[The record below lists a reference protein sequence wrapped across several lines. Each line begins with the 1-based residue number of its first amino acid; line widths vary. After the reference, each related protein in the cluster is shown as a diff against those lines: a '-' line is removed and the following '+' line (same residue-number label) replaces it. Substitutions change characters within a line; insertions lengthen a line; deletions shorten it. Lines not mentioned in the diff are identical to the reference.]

1 MVPDEDKIKKKKI
14 TTNICKNVCLRTELF
29 GGKNTFNKY
38 LEEMHNFGIKM
49 DGRNYR
55 LLEKNSQN
63 KLSRSVRLMQQLP
76 NNGIREKND
85 TSYYEMGVARQMN
98 LSNRALSKDEEDNK
112 QSMKNKTCIFETK
125 KYSHLEKKIFKE
137 LDYIDFLKRNRTIS
151 DKVYKK
157 IILKKYGLRH
167 ALPLLIFVLLLIS
180 LILDYSCSYGIK
192 RWLFKALKL
201 LSPDWF
207 KNLHKFLRT
216 SYLGNFL
223 KSMGKAVTKTVTTNG
238 GKSKTVKIITES
250 YVSSFM
256 IYLIYVLPFIIL
268 GSTLVLAIIYYH
280 KKVKKFEKI
289 KFRKR

>member
-1 MVPDEDKIKKKKI
+1 MNLILFIIIVGFFLL
-14 TTNICKNVCLRTELF
+14 TFICQF
-29 GGKNTFNKY
+29 YDDFNTFNKY
-38 LEEMHNFGIKM
+38 LEEKHNFGIKM
-49 DGRNYR
+49 DRRNYR
-55 LLEKNSQN
+55 LLEKCSHN

-137 LDYIDFLKRNRTIS
+137 LDYMDFLKRNRTIS

-157 IILKKYGLRH
+157 IILKKYGLRY
-167 ALPLLIFVLLLIS
+167 ALPLLIFVMLLIS

-192 RWLFKALKL
+192 RWLFKVLNI
-201 LSPDWF
+201 LSPSWF
-207 KNLHKFLRT
+207 KNLHTFLRT
-216 SYLGNFL
+216 FYLGSFF
-223 KSMGKAVTKTVTTNG
+223 KFMKEVKKTVTSSG
-238 GKSKTVKIITES
+238 GGTSKTVKIITES

-256 IYLIYVLPFIIL
+256 IFLIYVLAFIIL
-268 GSTLVLAIIYYH
+268 GTIVILAIIYYH

-289 KFRKR
+289 RFRKR

>member
-1 MVPDEDKIKKKKI
+1 
-14 TTNICKNVCLRTELF
+14 
-29 GGKNTFNKY
+29 
-38 LEEMHNFGIKM
+38 M
-49 DGRNYR
+49 DRRNYR
-55 LLEKNSQN
+55 LLEKCSQN
-63 KLSRSVRLMQQLP
+63 KLSRSVKLMQQLP

-85 TSYYEMGVARQMN
+85 TSYYEMGVARQMK
-98 LSNRALSKDEEDNK
+98 LSNRALSNDEEDNK

-137 LDYIDFLKRNRTIS
+137 LDYMDFLKRNRTIS

-157 IILKKYGLRH
+157 IILKKYGLRY

-192 RWLFKALKL
+192 RWLFKVLKL

-216 SYLGNFL
+216 SYLGSFFKFMKKVKKKVPSN
-223 KSMGKAVTKTVTTNG
+223 GG
-238 GKSKTVKIITES
+238 GKSKTVTIITES

-268 GSTLVLAIIYYH
+268 GTTLVLAIIYYH

-289 KFRKR
+289 RFRKR

>member
-1 MVPDEDKIKKKKI
+1 MNLILFIIIVAFFLL
-14 TTNICKNVCLRTELF
+14 TFICQF
-29 GGKNTFNKY
+29 YDDFNTFNKY
-38 LEEMHNFGIKM
+38 LKEKHNFGIKM
-49 DGRNYR
+49 DRRNYR
-55 LLEKNSQN
+55 LLEKCSQN
-63 KLSRSVRLMQQLP
+63 KLSRSVKLMQQLP

-85 TSYYEMGVARQMN
+85 TSYYEMGVARQMK
-98 LSNRALSKDEEDNK
+98 LSNRALSNDEEDNK

-137 LDYIDFLKRNRTIS
+137 LDYMDFLKRNRTIS

-157 IILKKYGLRH
+157 IILKKYGLRY

-192 RWLFKALKL
+192 RWLFKVLKL

-216 SYLGNFL
+216 SYLGSFFKFMKKVKKKVPSN
-223 KSMGKAVTKTVTTNG
+223 GG
-238 GKSKTVKIITES
+238 GKSKTVTIITES

-268 GSTLVLAIIYYH
+268 GTTLVLAIIYYH

-289 KFRKR
+289 RFRKR

>member
-1 MVPDEDKIKKKKI
+1 MNLILFIIIVAFFLL
-14 TTNICKNVCLRTELF
+14 TFICQFYDDFVRKYFKNKFVLF
-29 GGKNTFNKY
+29 MNF
-38 LEEMHNFGIKM
+38 EEIIDYWKSVRRINFLK
-49 DGRNYR
+49 
-55 LLEKNSQN
+55 
-63 KLSRSVRLMQQLP
+63 SVRLMQQLP

-85 TSYYEMGVARQMN
+85 TSYYEMGVARQMK
-98 LSNRALSKDEEDNK
+98 LSNRALSKDEVNNK

-137 LDYIDFLKRNRTIS
+137 LDYMDFLKRNRTIS

-216 SYLGNFL
+216 SYLGSFF
-223 KSMGKAVTKTVTTNG
+223 KSM
-238 GKSKTVKIITES
+238 E
-250 YVSSFM
+250 
-256 IYLIYVLPFIIL
+256 
-268 GSTLVLAIIYYH
+268 
-280 KKVKKFEKI
+280 KVKKMVLLMVVVKV
-289 KFRKR
+289 RL

>member
-1 MVPDEDKIKKKKI
+1 
-14 TTNICKNVCLRTELF
+14 
-29 GGKNTFNKY
+29 
-38 LEEMHNFGIKM
+38 M
-49 DGRNYR
+49 DRRNYR
-55 LLEKNSQN
+55 LLEKCSQN

-85 TSYYEMGVARQMN
+85 RSYYEMGVARQMN
-98 LSNRALSKDEEDNK
+98 LSNRALSKNEEDNK

-137 LDYIDFLKRNRTIS
+137 LDYMDFLKRSRTIS

-157 IILKKYGLRH
+157 IILKKYGLRY
-167 ALPLLIFVLLLIS
+167 ALPLLIFVMLLIS

-192 RWLFKALKL
+192 RWLFKVLKL
-201 LSPDWF
+201 LSPGWF

-216 SYLGNFL
+216 SYLGSFF
-223 KSMGKAVTKTVTTNG
+223 KSMEKVKKMVRSKAGKNV
-238 GKSKTVKIITES
+238 TVKIITES

-256 IYLIYVLPFIIL
+256 IFLIYVLAFIIL
-268 GSTLVLAIIYYH
+268 GTTVILAIMYYH

-289 KFRKR
+289 RFRKR